1 MALVGF
7 MVIYWIAPAENCS
20 SLFLKK
26 KNLFYDL
33 VDDLRKK
40 GEKSWWF
47 ESLPGILLWN
57 FSRQIWSSRFAST
70 WPSQRG
76 IKGTMIRSKNLENPL
91 AFLVMHYLQCLHYLH
106 CITMYYLYY
115 LHNMHQLYHLWL
127 EQCTWYTGRV
137 AEVAREHRWH
147 PQKSLDSD
155 ENFKTEHTLFCRVL
169 RFVAIYALFFGDL
182 WA

>member
-1 MALVGF
+1 MASVGF

-26 KNLFYDL
+26 KNLFYDF

-47 ESLPGILLWN
+47 KSLPGILLWN

-115 LHNMHQLYHLWL
+115 LHNMHQLYHLWVV
-127 EQCTWYTGRV
+127 TWTMYLIHWKS
-137 AEVAREHRWH
+137 EHILLSWDQEMIAH
-147 PQKSLDSD
+147 LKNKQIV
-155 ENFKTEHTLFCRVL
+155 HTK
-169 RFVAIYALFFGDL
+169 G
-182 WA
+182 WKG